1 MDEQCNGE
9 SLPFSSSSERYHCD
23 LSMLLDRHRC
33 PRGGW
38 ILTWLVSLH
47 FVWRW
52 LGWLLN
58 ACPLGPWRLIVFSVI
73 FMHIIFYG
81 STEDL
86 GRCRRRWMNGLLS
99 GIMGSRMVRV
109 REDAKE
115 PGNLEAARRKAVLP
129 SFNAI

>member
-1 MDEQCNGE
+1 MDKQCNGE
-9 SLPFSSSSERYHCD
+9 SLFSSLERYYWD
-23 LSMLLDRHRC
+23 LSMLLDSHRC
-33 PRGGW
+33 PRGEW
-38 ILTWLVSLH
+38 ISTWLVSLH

-58 ACPLGPWRLIVFSVI
+58 ACPLGPWRLIVFSLI

-86 GRCRRRWMNGLLS
+86 GRCRRRWMNPSLS
-99 GIMGSRMVRV
+99 CIMGSRMVRV
-109 REDAKE
+109 WEDAKG
-115 PGNLEAARRKAVLP
+115 PGNLEAARRKAFLP